1 MIPRLADPPPPLVVA
16 VVGSTGAGKSTLI
29 NSLAGTTVSNPGVLR
44 PTTNE
49 SVVWTGAS
57 HAGHRWPGKVVVG
70 DHPLAA
76 SVALI
81 DTPDLDSNVV
91 DHRLRAKEA
100 LSVSDAVVFVTTS
113 SRYGDAAPWG
123 VLRSVAGKPL
133 VVVVNRLQTRASGA
147 RNDLIAR
154 LRGLGLGSVP
164 VLTISE
170 QRVDPVRGRLSPQS
184 VQRLAGVLKEW
195 AGQFPTLRLEAM
207 EKAADEL
214 GSELRGLLGSLEEES
229 ARAGRAAKEVT
240 AAYETGW
247 QTIEAMASPSPQTK
261 KWWRHSRRKRDS
273 ETLPGRVIDEVD
285 RAAAVAAAVLEDHGF
300 QASADLRTASRSAAS
315 EMPRHL
321 AERAG

>member
-1 MIPRLADPPPPLVVA
+1 
-16 VVGSTGAGKSTLI
+16 
-29 NSLAGTTVSNPGVLR
+29 
-44 PTTNE
+44 
-49 SVVWTGAS
+49 
-57 HAGHRWPGKVVVG
+57 
-70 DHPLAA
+70 
-76 SVALI
+76 
-81 DTPDLDSNVV
+81 
-91 DHRLRAKEA
+91 
-100 LSVSDAVVFVTTS
+100 
-113 SRYGDAAPWG
+113 
-123 VLRSVAGKPL
+123 
-133 VVVVNRLQTRASGA
+133 
-147 RNDLIAR
+147 
-154 LRGLGLGSVP
+154 VP

-214 GSELRGLLGSLEEES
+214 GSELRGILGSLEEES

-247 QTIEAMASPSPQTK
+247 QTIEAMASPSPQSK

-285 RAAAVAAAVLEDHGF
+285 RAAAVAAAVLENHGF

-321 AERAG
+321 AERAGPDREFLRRILDQDRQRFLDKLLPLPDGVLERLHNGVDLIGDHDWRSV